1 MRIVRTPAI
10 AAIGIAAAIGFASVA
25 TAQGGVAAALDAGAV
40 GEQVDGYLGFPKP
53 PSGAIKAEV
62 DAINIKR
69 RQVYTQAAQG
79 KNVSIEEFA
88 TSAGCQTLAKLKDG
102 RAYSTAPGVWATKG
116 AGPARLPATC
126 G

>member
-1 MRIVRTPAI
+1 MRTTVIIV
-10 AAIGIAAAIGFASVA
+10 AALLGLGGAAS
-25 TAQGGVAAALDAGAV
+25 AQGGVAAALDAGAV
-40 GEQVDGYLGFPKP
+40 GEQVDGYLGFPRP
-53 PSGAIKAEV
+53 PVGALRAEV

-88 TSAGCQTLAKLKDG
+88 TSAGCATVGKLREG
-102 RAYSTAPGVWATKG
+102 RAYSVAPGVWAVKG

>member
-1 MRIVRTPAI
+1 MRSAI
-10 AAIGIAAAIGFASVA
+10 ILSAVAAFALAGAA
-25 TAQGGVAAALDAGAV
+25 TAQSGAVAAGLDSGAV

-53 PSGAIKAEV
+53 PSGALKAEV

-88 TSAGCQTLAKLKDG
+88 ISAGCSTIGKLRDG
-102 RAYSTAPGVWATKG
+102 RAYSVAPGVWATKSG
-116 AGPARLPATC
+116 TAKLPATC

>member
-1 MRIVRTPAI
+1 MTASRIAI
-10 AAIGIAAAIGFASVA
+10 AAAALAVGLAG
-25 TAQGGVAAALDAGAV
+25 TAPAQTGAVAAAMDAGAV

-53 PSGAIKAEV
+53 PSGGLKAEV

-69 RQVYTQAAQG
+69 RQVYTQAAQA

-88 TSAGCQTLAKLKDG
+88 TSAGCSTLGKLRDG
-102 RAYSTAPGVWATKG
+102 RAYSTAPGVWAVKG